1 MDIKAKAIQQHL
13 KEEHGAVAD
22 VSDLV
27 PESYD
32 DCLYDLARIT
42 EVSRSWGDNLPH
54 DGYLLVLTESERD
67 ERWNECLDN
76 YIDECILD
84 ELPEQY
90 RPYFDDEK
98 WKRDARFDGA
108 GVSLAGWDHQEHEYQ
123 IDGEWIYIYRN

>member
-32 DCLYDLARIT
+32 DCMYDLAMFT
-42 EVSRSWGDNLPH
+42 EVSTSHNDNVPH
-54 DGYLLVLTESERD
+54 NGHLLVLTESERD
-67 ERWNECLDN
+67 ERWNEYLDD
-76 YIDECILD
+76 YVEEFILD

-108 GVSLAGWDHQEHEYQ
+108 GVSLASWDHKEHEYQ

>member
-13 KEEHGAVAD
+13 KEEHSADAD

-32 DCLYDLARIT
+32 ECFFEVEGMSFLA
-42 EVSRSWGDNLPH
+42 
-54 DGYLLVLTESERD
+54 LTESERD
-67 ERWNECLDN
+67 ERWNESLDN